1 MRHMAAALRW
11 IALTCALALAWFALP
26 GASAEGGNVPR
37 DLLEVDFSVNPGE
50 MVAPGDVTMTFLL
63 SNPSEFDIQ
72 NIYLSSPDGL
82 ISEPVG
88 QIGAGETQTLVRPHT
103 VTEEEL
109 EDGAVRYIISHDP
122 VAPGGEKVS
131 RMLSAYIVR
140 GSARPDV
147 DFTRQLSSRSVV
159 AGGQLTV
166 TYKLTNNGNVPVTD
180 VQVQDALGDFTGRL
194 EQLDIG
200 ATRTFISRVTIGAET
215 ESEASLEYSVPSGER
230 VTRKLDP
237 VPIRLSESALE
248 SEFSIALSA
257 FDAGRADAVLVLT
270 NAGSDDY
277 TDITVVDDVYGGVIA
292 DAVTLPSGGN
302 PREIS
307 CTYPVRGDGEYRWRV
322 TGSSQSGEALDF
334 VTETLTLQGGGA
346 PREISVALSAKT
358 RMAKINRAGCVTF
371 NLELRNT
378 GTAIARGIRLYEVH
392 RGDIRDL
399 AVLPTGEPMQCSV
412 TYEVDEDAQFV
423 FCADYQ
429 DADGHARTAT
439 SAPVNVEIT
448 PAGVAPE
455 PKPGESARLRGGSIK
470 LGTSRTFT
478 ILLLVASAALVSM
491 FTILLVTS
499 LRARQE
505 RRRRIAAQRQRAA
518 ARKTG
523 ASGKTGKTGAVTAVQ
538 GDARPRRKREKK

>member
-1 MRHMAAALRW
+1 MRYTAAALRW
-11 IALTCALALAWFALP
+11 IALACALALAWFALP
-26 GASAEGGNVPR
+26 GAPAEGGNVPR

-82 ISEPVG
+82 ISEPIG

-147 DFTRQLSSRSVV
+147 DFTQQLSSRSVV

-257 FDAGRADAVLVLT
+257 FDAGRADAV
-270 NAGSDDY
+270 
-277 TDITVVDDVYGGVIA
+277 
-292 DAVTLPSGGN
+292 TLPSGGN

-358 RMAKINRAGCVTF
+358 RMTKINRAGCVTF